1 MDEEEEE
8 KCPEGIPAWVMTFA
22 DLMSLLMCFFVLLF
36 SFAVMD
42 ATKFREMNGA
52 LKKAFGVQQEVFA
65 TSAPMGTSI
74 IKQHFSPGKPDEPTI
89 LDEIKQKTTE
99 EVKEALEVPESVE
112 AEVESEVETVAA
124 GMKEELEEE
133 IQEDMVEV
141 VTDENR
147 IIIRLKEKA
156 AFRSGSAV
164 LNKQFKPVI
173 AKIKTIIQDE
183 SGPIVIAGHTDP
195 EPISTFRYRSN
206 WDLSSARAVSVLHEL
221 IKKKDM
227 PISRFHVEG
236 HGSALPIMPN
246 DTPENR
252 SKNRRVEVV
261 IIQKEA
267 QEKTP

>member
-1 MDEEEEE
+1 
-8 KCPEGIPAWVMTFA
+8 
-22 DLMSLLMCFFVLLF
+22 
-36 SFAVMD
+36 
-42 ATKFREMNGA
+42 
-52 LKKAFGVQQEVFA
+52 
-65 TSAPMGTSI
+65 
-74 IKQHFSPGKPDEPTI
+74 
-89 LDEIKQKTTE
+89 
-99 EVKEALEVPESVE
+99 
-112 AEVESEVETVAA
+112 
-124 GMKEELEEE
+124 MKEELEEE